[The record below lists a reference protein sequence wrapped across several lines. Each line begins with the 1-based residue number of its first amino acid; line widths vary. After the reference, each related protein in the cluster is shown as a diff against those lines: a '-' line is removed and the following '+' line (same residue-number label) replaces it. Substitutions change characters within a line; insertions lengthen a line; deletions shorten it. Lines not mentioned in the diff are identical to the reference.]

1 MGLLR
6 RIEQKLPWEWDKAA
20 KEMRIK
26 RELCLRLYRNIPAY
40 FKGNKLRDASVR
52 YRAYKYI
59 DNIFKD
65 DVQYRVDISGSDP
78 KMWRELSERITQIK
92 EECR

>member
-6 RIEQKLPWEWDKAA
+6 RIENKLPWEWDKAA

-26 RELCLRLYRNIPAY
+26 RELCIRLYRNIPAY
-40 FKGNKLRDASVR
+40 FKGNKLRDKSVR

-59 DNIFKD
+59 DNIFND

-78 KMWRELSERITQIK
+78 KIWRKLSERIQQIK